1 MTPPEPN
8 NAPED
13 EFDLIR
19 WIRRQI
25 APAPNVPVGI
35 GDDAAALGLPPD
47 TATLVTT
54 DMLIDDIHFRF
65 REVAPRRIGRKAV
78 ARCLSDIA
86 AMAGD
91 AHAIVVALA
100 APKHT
105 SVSALQEIIRGM
117 IDAAHEFNVHIVGG
131 DIAVGNLPLTITVTA
146 VGAAKPGH
154 IPLRSAARPNDVL
167 LVTGELG
174 GSRLGRH
181 LDFTPRLAEARWLN
195 EQIDLHAMI
204 DISDGLAADAN
215 HIAAE
220 SGVGIELWEDS
231 IPISPDAVR
240 AAQSSGAIPLHH
252 ALHDGEDYELLFT
265 TTAREAEHLLHRND
279 LPLRISC
286 IGDIV
291 PETGL
296 WLRKR
301 GQARRPLEPRGW
313 RHLL

>member
-1 MTPPEPN
+1 MTPTELN
-8 NAPED
+8 NTPED

-25 APAPNVPVGI
+25 GPTPHVPIGI
-35 GDDAAALGLPPD
+35 GDDSAGLRLPPG
-47 TATLVTT
+47 TTTLVTT
-54 DMLIDDIHFRF
+54 DMLIDGVHFRSA
-65 REVAPRRIGRKAV
+65 EIAPRRIGRKAV

-91 AHAIVVALA
+91 AQALVVALA
-100 APKHT
+100 APKHI
-105 SVSALQEIIRGM
+105 SISALKEILRGM
-117 IDAAHEFNVHIVGG
+117 IHAARKFNVHIVGG
-131 DIAVGNLPLTITVTA
+131 DVAVGNLPLTITVTA
-146 VGAAKPGH
+146 IGSAKPGH
-154 IPLRSAARPNDVL
+154 IPLRSAARANDVL

-174 GSRLGRH
+174 GSLLGRH
-181 LDFTPRLAEARWLN
+181 LDFTPRLAAARWLN
-195 EQIDLHAMI
+195 QQIALHAMI

-215 HIAAE
+215 QIATE
-220 SGVGIELWEDS
+220 SAVGIELWEDA
-231 IPISPDAVR
+231 IPVSRDAFL
-240 AAQSSGAIPLHH
+240 AAESSGATPLQH

-265 TTAREAEHLLHRND
+265 ATAREAEQLLHRND

-313 RHLL
+313 RHVL